1 MIRAAQERGN
11 TVQIELTDAIKMY
24 AKACRAWYGSGA
36 RKVALRRVHELRVKG
51 DLEGVR
57 VWEQLAA
64 ELTVPDAH

>member
-1 MIRAAQERGN
+1 M
-11 TVQIELTDAIKMY
+11 QINLEDAIKIY

-36 RKVALRRVHELRVKG
+36 RTVALGRVQELRVRG

-64 ELTVPDAH
+64 ELAVPEVH